1 MKKTIKLT
9 CWAPFNNSML
19 HHQGPA
25 PHFENQWIGLLFF
38 SFFSHTYFE
47 FQAHK
52 NFRVKTANV
61 QTQTQVRATFQSFY
75 LFIRLLVVISFFSF
89 FIFWTSTFPTP
100 SLFFFLHSSSAGLF
114 FFSPHLPYISLVT
127 PALGPVPHLQLIA
140 SLTRLHARLVQSF
153 VHMQS
158 FIFKICFWSVIIFRK
173 VNLCSTVKSRKDRR
187 RAENTDTGSDI
198 CSTNMCGE
206 SLWLFSP
213 PPPTTVGSNMLGHV
227 PWRVERNAFW
237 EM

>member
-1 MKKTIKLT
+1 MSKLKHR
-9 CWAPFNNSML
+9 SE
-19 HHQGPA
+19 Q
-25 PHFENQWIGLLFF
+25 HFKVFTFLFGSLLWLLFF
-38 SFFSHTYFE
+38 
-47 FQAHK
+47 
-52 NFRVKTANV
+52 
-61 QTQTQVRATFQSFY
+61 
-75 LFIRLLVVISFFSF
+75 LFSF
-89 FIFWTSTFPTP
+89 FELLLFWLLHCFS
-100 SLFFFLHSSSAGLF
+100 FFTLHLLVCF

-127 PALGPVPHLQLIA
+127 PALGPFPHLQLIA

-173 VNLCSTVKSRKDRR
+173 VNLCSTVKSRKARR